1 MMAKGKK
8 KAIRK
13 VKNKGGRPTTLSV
26 KLLKTIEN
34 LAMFGM
40 SDAEICQSIEVP
52 PSTFSRWKNS
62 SERFR
67 NKLFEAREGALTRVV
82 RSMHER
88 ATGYKVKSVKIFA
101 DPKSGKTVQV
111 QFFEHY
117 PPDPGAAMSILK
129 NRAPK
134 FWRDK
139 VQVEHQGKTLEQLVL
154 ASRLHA
160 ARLRTAKPPSDS
172 AEKKTGEG
180 EDSGEAEE

>member
-1 MMAKGKK
+1 MEIDGSEWRLKMAKAKEKPVRRG
-8 KAIRK
+8 
-13 VKNKGGRPTTLSV
+13 KNKGGRPTTLSV
-26 KLLKTIEN
+26 KLLKIIGN

-40 SDAEICQSIEVP
+40 SDAEICEKIEVA
-52 PSTFSRWKNS
+52 PSTIARWKKN

-101 DPKSGKTVQV
+101 DPKSGKKLEVP
-111 QFFEHY
+111 FIENY

-139 VQVEHQGKTLEQLVL
+139 VTVEHQVTGKL
-154 ASRLHA
+154 AERLAA
-160 ARLRTAKPPSDS
+160 ARKRVKADPRK
-172 AEKKTGEG
+172 GEG
-180 EDSGEAEE
+180 K

>member
-1 MMAKGKK
+1 MAKEK
-8 KAIRK
+8 RK
-13 VKNKGGRPTTLSV
+13 LPQKGKNKGGRPTTLSL

-34 LAMFGM
+34 LAMYGL

-52 PSTFSRWKNS
+52 PSTFARWKNS

-67 NKLFEAREGALTRVV
+67 NKLFEAREGALARVV

-101 DPKSGKTVQV
+101 DAKSGKTVQV
-111 QFFEHY
+111 PFIEHY

-134 FWRDK
+134 LWRDK
-139 VQVEHQGKTLEQLVL
+139 ISVEHEITGKL
-154 ASRLHA
+154 AERLAA
-160 ARLRTAKPPSDS
+160 ARKRVVKTPGKGG
-172 AEKKTGEG
+172 EK
-180 EDSGEAEE
+180 A